1 MLKVLDRHVAW
12 GFAVSVVVSFGFV
25 LCLYLMVHF
34 FAHFEDF
41 EAAERAFASRGT
53 GLLAGLCQYHAITIP
68 FILVK
73 VGPFAVLLAAMWTI
87 QRMVRDREIAAAQVA
102 GVSLH
107 RLMLPILLG
116 GILLSAGLW
125 AIRQDLLPRLA
136 VYNREY
142 ELLLRGKTEASL
154 AGPMV
159 INDSLGDRFSIQSY
173 DPASQTARG
182 VQIRLPD
189 RIRVLDV
196 PAMRFDR
203 STGVWTTIDANGA
216 EAPLSMQT
224 DLRPRDIEADR
235 GMKYLSSAEL
245 EEIARKSP
253 GHYDVELKLQT
264 RFTYP
269 FATVVLLLLGIPLVL
284 KRERQSIYAAWGL
297 CLLISILYFGAE
309 SVLHGLAERDNVLS
323 PVLAAWIPIAVFG
336 IGGALTYQDL

>member
-25 LCLYLMVHF
+25 LCLYMMVHF
-34 FAHFEDF
+34 FAHLENL
-41 EAAERAFASRGT
+41 EAAEHAFATRGI
-53 GLLAGLCQYHAITIP
+53 GLLSGVLQYHALTMP

-87 QRMVRDREIAAAQVA
+87 QRMVRDHEIAAAQVA

-107 RLMLPILLG
+107 RLMLPILIG
-116 GILLSAGLW
+116 GVLLSAGLW
-125 AIRQDLLPRLA
+125 AIRQHLLPRLA
-136 VYNREY
+136 MHNREY
-142 ELLLRGKTEASL
+142 ELLMRGKSEVSL
-154 AGPMV
+154 DGPMV
-159 INDSLGDRFSIQSY
+159 VNDSAGNRFSIQSY
-173 DPASQTARG
+173 EPVSQVARG
-182 VQIRLPD
+182 VQIRLAD
-189 RIRVLDV
+189 RVRVLDV
-196 PAMRFDR
+196 AAMQFDR
-203 STGVWTTIDANGA
+203 STGRWATFDEGGKA
-216 EAPLSMQT
+216 APLEVQT
-224 DLRPRDIEADR
+224 DLLPRDIEADR
-235 GMKYLSSAEL
+235 GMKFLSSSEL
-245 EEIARKSP
+245 EDLARKMP
-253 GHYDVELKLQT
+253 GQHDIELKLQT

-297 CLLISILYFGAE
+297 CLLVSILYFGAE